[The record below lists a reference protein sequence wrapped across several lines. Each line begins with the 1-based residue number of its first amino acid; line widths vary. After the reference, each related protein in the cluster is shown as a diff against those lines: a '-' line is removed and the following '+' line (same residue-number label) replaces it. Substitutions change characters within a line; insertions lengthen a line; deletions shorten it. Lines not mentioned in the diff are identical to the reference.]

1 MSTHTYNVHG
11 MHCASCAQ
19 IITRKIAALP
29 HVRDASVNYG
39 NEKARI
45 DFDESMTGVDEFNE
59 EIAKLGYALEDT
71 SPRTQNTPESHHANT
86 KEDTLVRLEGKTLF
100 ILPITLATFLLML
113 WEILAR
119 IVAPIPNLPIPMQW
133 FNTITMILATIALFW
148 VGRPYLEGVVR
159 FARFRVANMDT
170 LVGIGTLVAYTYS
183 TLITLFPEI
192 VSLLRIPAY
201 TYFDVTIVVI
211 GFITLGK
218 YLEARSKKRTSEA
231 VEKLLGL
238 QAKSA
243 HVLRDGNDVEIPI
256 ENVVPGDIVIIKP
269 GAKIPVDGIVL
280 EGISYVNESMITGE
294 PIPAEKKSGDTV
306 ITGTMNTNGTFTF
319 TATKVGS
326 ETMLAEIIRMV
337 DNAQG
342 SKAPIEALAD
352 KVSRVFVPAVLLFAV
367 ITLFAWLSIGTYYLG
382 LTEAMA
388 LGILSF
394 VSILVIACPC
404 ALGLA
409 TPTAIIVGVGKGAK
423 NGILVKDAATLEHL
437 HRVDTVIVDKTG
449 TLTIGKPV
457 VTDIESTIPETE
469 FMSILSTLE
478 RASEHPIAHAIVTHA
493 TKKGIATKD
502 LSNFELTQGRG
513 IKGDVDKSTYIAGNV
528 AFMEENGLT
537 IRMDNIARYTQ
548 EGKTPVILAHDGKMI
563 GFVMVA
569 DELKEGSARAV
580 TDLQQMGIRVIMAT
594 GDDERTARF
603 IANKAGITEVV
614 AHVLPKDKL
623 ELITKLQDEGRIVAM
638 AGDGVNDAPAL
649 AQANVGIA
657 MGSGTDVAIESAGIT
672 LLHGDITKLV
682 KAIRLA
688 KITMRGIKQNL
699 FWAFAYN
706 IIGIP
711 LAAGALYPLF
721 GLLLNP
727 VFAGLAMAFSSVSVV
742 TNSLRIKT
750 KQL

>member
-1 MSTHTYNVHG
+1 MSTHTYNIRG

-19 IITRKIAALP
+19 IITRKITALP

-45 DFDESMTGVDEFNE
+45 DFDESMTGIDEFNE
-59 EIAKLGYALEDT
+59 EIGKLGYTLEDT
-71 SPRTQNTPESHHANT
+71 SSRTENMSKSHHAT
-86 KEDTLVRLEGKTLF
+86 PKEDELVRLEEKTLF

-159 FARFRVANMDT
+159 FVRFRVANMDT

-218 YLEARSKKRTSEA
+218 YLEARSKKRTGEA

-256 ENVVPGDIVIIKP
+256 EKVVPGDIVIIKP

-280 EGISYVNESMITGE
+280 DGSSYVDESMITGE
-294 PIPAEKKSGDTV
+294 PIPTEKKSGDTV
-306 ITGTMNTNGTFTF
+306 IAGTMNTNGTFTF

-449 TLTIGKPV
+449 TLTVGKPV

-493 TKKGIATKD
+493 ANKGIATKD
-502 LSNFELTQGRG
+502 LSNFELIQGRG
-513 IKGDVDKSTYIAGNV
+513 IRGDVDKNTYIAGNV
-528 AFMEENGLT
+528 AFMKESGLA

-548 EGKTPVILAHDGKMI
+548 EGKTPVILARDGTMI

-580 TDLQQMGIRVIMAT
+580 AHLQRMGIRVIMAT

-623 ELITKLQDEGRIVAM
+623 ELITKLQNEGRIVVM

-657 MGSGTDVAIESAGIT
+657 MGSGTDVAIASAGIT

-699 FWAFAYN
+699 FWAFVYN
-706 IIGIP
+706 IVGIP

-742 TNSLRIKT
+742 TNSLRIKA